1 MSSRDPTRDSDGSIS
16 DSSHDDML
24 EDEQLHPTIANTLAE
39 TKRTREQGKS

>member
-1 MSSRDPTRDSDGSIS
+1 MSSRDPTRDSSDGSIS

-24 EDEQLHPTIANTLAE
+24 EDEQLNTLAE

>member
-1 MSSRDPTRDSDGSIS
+1 MSSRDATRDSDSSIS

-24 EDEQLHPTIANTLAE
+24 EDEQLNTLAE